1 MRVPAYPWS
10 LRSLLL
16 GRPSLGGLMD
26 LCEENY
32 RVLTRLVPQL
42 HHLDGYLRSEL
53 PRGMDLHLEI
63 LEQTPYTTLLHLT
76 YYFPHETGVV
86 PDPDTTLRAYHD
98 AVQVEVQDLRQ
109 TALPLARGPH
119 YPTLEQKWK
128 ANLFLSKWLA
138 FCVAQGHRFEPAAA
152 VPAPPWSPLR
162 PEIPPFFKKTPIF
175 L

>member
-1 MRVPAYPWS
+1 MRVPLYPWS
-10 LRSLLL
+10 LHTLLL

-42 HHLDGYLRSEL
+42 RHLNGYLRSEL

-63 LEQTPYTTLLHLT
+63 LEQTPYTTLLHIT

-98 AVQVEVQDLRQ
+98 AVQVEVLELRQ
-109 TALPLARGPH
+109 TALPLVRGPR
-119 YPTLEQKWK
+119 YSTLEQKWK

-138 FCVAQGHRFEPAAA
+138 FSVAQGHRFEQP
-152 VPAPPWSPLR
+152 VPAGRGNHPALVAA
-162 PEIPPFFKKTPIF
+162 
-175 L
+175 

>member
-1 MRVPAYPWS
+1 MRVPVYPWS

-32 RVLTRLVPQL
+32 RLLTRLVPQL
-42 HHLDGYLRSEL
+42 HDREGYLHSEL
-53 PRGMDLHLEI
+53 PRGMDLHLAI

-76 YYFPHETGVV
+76 YYFPHETGMA

-98 AVQVEVQDLRQ
+98 AAQVEVQDLRQ
-109 TALPLARGPH
+109 AALPLARGPH

-138 FCVAQGHRFEPAAA
+138 FCVVQGHRFDQPMPDGRDNNPALVAA
-152 VPAPPWSPLR
+152 
-162 PEIPPFFKKTPIF
+162 
-175 L
+175 

>member
-1 MRVPAYPWS
+1 MRAPLYPWK
-10 LRSLLL
+10 LRPLYTSC
-16 GRPSLGGLMD
+16 PSLGCLMD

-32 RVLTRLVPQL
+32 RVLIRLVPQL
-42 HHLDGYLRSEL
+42 REMEGYLRSGL
-53 PRGMDLHLEI
+53 PQGMDLHLEI

-76 YYFPHETGVV
+76 YYFSHDAGVE

-98 AVQVEVQDLRQ
+98 ATQVEVQDLRQ

-138 FCVAQGHRFEPAAA
+138 FCVAQGHRFPLP
-152 VPAPPWSPLR
+152 PAPGSGTAYPGCIAASA
-162 PEIPPFFKKTPIF
+162 
-175 L
+175 